1 MDTSITANDIGAERL
16 SRIHRLADGRRIG
29 YAEYGHPAGA
39 PVLALHGTPGSRLMF
54 SLSDEL
60 ARERRLRMIAVD
72 RPGYGLSD
80 YCRYESLRQSADDIA
95 ALAEALGLRRFAIFG
110 VSGGGPYAVAAAAAM
125 PAKVL
130 LLALV
135 APVGPIRDCRAEVSL
150 RNTHKLIFQRL
161 APSPAATRAFFWSLK
176 QVLRIAPGLAYRGL
190 KLRVTPSD
198 RRVLDDA
205 EVRACLLAAIG
216 GGLRHG
222 VDGAVQDL
230 RIFSEPW
237 GLPLTSIDVPAVLWQ
252 GSDDT
257 IVPAAASYWL
267 AEKLPNCRL
276 DVMHGAGH
284 YWVFDQFGLVLD
296 AVAAAL
302 HG

>member
-1 MDTSITANDIGAERL
+1 MDTSITANDIGSRRL
-16 SRIHRLADGRRIG
+16 SRVHRLVCGRRIG
-29 YAEYGHPAGA
+29 YAEYGDPAGA

-54 SLSDEL
+54 SLSEDL
-60 ARERRLRMIAVD
+60 ARERRLCMIALD

-80 YCRYESLRQSADDIA
+80 YCRYETLRQSADDIA
-95 ALAEALGLRRFAIFG
+95 ALAEALGLRRFAVLG

-135 APVGPIRDCRAEVSL
+135 APVGPIRDCRAELNL

-161 APSPAATRAFFWSLK
+161 APAPSAARAFFWSLK
-176 QVLRIAPGLAYRGL
+176 QVLRIAPGLAFRGL

-198 RRVLDDA
+198 RRVLDSP
-205 EVRACLLAAIG
+205 EVRASLQVAIG
-216 GGLRHG
+216 EGLRSG

-230 RIFSEPW
+230 RLFSEPW
-237 GLPLTSIDVPAVLWQ
+237 RLDLTSIDVPAVMWQ
-252 GSDDT
+252 GSGDT
-257 IVPAAASYWL
+257 VVPAAASYWL